1 MIQLGWSRNPDGAV
15 EGAYNDI
22 ENLDCKWIG
31 GLHDYMKFIKYS
43 YGRATDQLCIEI
55 RHERMTRNEAIDKL
69 RDTSEGLVPY
79 KYIPDFLD
87 YLKMT
92 EEHFFEVLDRF
103 TNRLLFETDSS
114 GKLVKDNQGNLQR
127 KYFPQKL

>member
-1 MIQLGWSRNPDGAV
+1 M

-31 GLHDYMKFIKYS
+31 GLHDYMKYLKYG

-55 RHERMTRNEAIDKL
+55 RSGRMTRADAIEKL
-69 RDTSEGLVPY
+69 RASTEGQMPW

-87 YLKMT
+87 YLGIT
-92 EEHFFEVLDRF
+92 EQEFVQNLDRF
-103 TNRLLFETDSS
+103 TNRKLFPLDEK
-114 GKLVKDNQGNLQR
+114 GKLLKNPDQSPVR
-127 KYFPQKL
+127 RFFPE